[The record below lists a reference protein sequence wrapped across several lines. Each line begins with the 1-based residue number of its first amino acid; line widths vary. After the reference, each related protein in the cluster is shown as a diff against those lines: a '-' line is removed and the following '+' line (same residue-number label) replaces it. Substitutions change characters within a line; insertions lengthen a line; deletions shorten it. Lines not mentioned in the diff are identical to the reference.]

1 MRGSYHYQGVDR
13 LLWIGKNMRDEII
26 NEIVSGLNLPPVVAQ
41 KLLNQYLATLPKD
54 VTQLRENIAQDDFST
69 AAKTAHSIKG
79 ASGNL
84 RITKIYELTSELE
97 QILKAAEE
105 GTREKADAL
114 LGKLDELVEKLV

>member
-1 MRGSYHYQGVDR
+1 
-13 LLWIGKNMRDEII
+13 MRDEII
-26 NEIVSGLNLPPVVAQ
+26 NEIVSGLNLPPAIAQ

-54 VTQLRENIAQDDFST
+54 VQQLRENIAQDDFSA

-105 GTREKADAL
+105 GIREKADAL
-114 LGKLDELVEKLV
+114 LEKLDELVEKLV